1 MTKVNAKILALKY
14 KLFKR
19 LKDSL
24 EKDKDAIKS
33 GAEITFK
40 DYCKIQVVDCEKST
54 LDETKVQVLC
64 NEYGIDIATLKK
76 TTHYKRLDIKNV
88 PTEIDNKVQDIFNTL
103 EDSNDKVIAKT
114 ANIMVNKA
122 ASKK

>member
-1 MTKVNAKILALKY
+1 MARVNAKILALKY

-24 EKDKDAIKS
+24 EKDKDAIKN

-54 LDETKVQVLC
+54 LDETKVQALC
-64 NEYGIDIATLKK
+64 NKYGIDITTLKK

-88 PTEIDNKVQDIFNTL
+88 PTEVDNKVRDIFNTL
-103 EDSNDKVIAKT
+103 EDSNDKVIAKV

-122 ASKK
+122 ASKR

>member
-1 MTKVNAKILALKY
+1 MTKVNAKVFALKHT
-14 KLFKR
+14 LFKM

-24 EKDKDAIKS
+24 ENDKDAIKN
-33 GAEITFK
+33 GAEIACK
-40 DYCKIQVVDCEKST
+40 DYCKIQVVGCEKSV
-54 LDETKVQVLC
+54 LDETKVQALC

-88 PTEIDNKVQDIFNTL
+88 PTEVNDKVEDIFNML
-103 EDSNDKVIAKT
+103 KDSNDKVITKT

>member
-40 DYCKIQVVDCEKST
+40 DYCKIQVIDCEKST

-88 PTEIDNKVQDIFNTL
+88 PTEVDNKVQDIFNTL

>member
-1 MTKVNAKILALKY
+1 MAKVNAKILALKY
-14 KLFKR
+14 KLEKA
-19 LKDSL
+19 LQKSI

-88 PTEIDNKVQDIFNTL
+88 PTEVNDKVEDIFNML
-103 EDSNDKVIAKT
+103 KDSNDKIITKT
-114 ANIMVNKA
+114 ANIMANKA